1 MLFHCGS
8 QQRSC
13 LPCAL
18 KMCMVWEGMIFW
30 LWCKFGANF
39 WELIYEYIL
48 THKSGEKKGF
58 YSLVVATTKRL
69 RLSRGNSRVIFS
81 THSGRFVI
89 FGRFVTTFSPTRW
102 DCSGV
107 HSAFAQVRCKRANI
121 GFHTGQLD
129 IQGEVC
135 TAWFTYQNN
144 LGSPFLMSL
153 VFKTNQ
159 EQYTTHPQ
167 MIGPD
172 INKRK
177 TLGWKGFFIW
187 FVTLF
192 ILDPFGPSGFLT
204 KRRQ

>member
-39 WELIYEYIL
+39 WELIYRYIL

-81 THSGRFVI
+81 TDSGRFVI

-121 GFHTGQLD
+121 GFHTRQ
-129 IQGEVC
+129 
-135 TAWFTYQNN
+135 
-144 LGSPFLMSL
+144 LGSLIHLSWLSVSDEFGFQNEPGA
-153 VFKTNQ
+153 V
-159 EQYTTHPQ
+159 YHPPPGDWTRHQ
-167 MIGPD
+167 
-172 INKRK
+172 
-177 TLGWKGFFIW
+177 
-187 FVTLF
+187 
-192 ILDPFGPSGFLT
+192 
-204 KRRQ
+204 

>member
-39 WELIYEYIL
+39 LELIYKYIL

-89 FGRFVTTFSPTRW
+89 FGRFVTTFSPRW

-135 TAWFTYQNN
+135 TSSPIHLSEQSWLSVSDEFGFQNEP
-144 LGSPFLMSL
+144 GA
-153 VFKTNQ
+153 V
-159 EQYTTHPQ
+159 YHPPPGDWTRHQ
-167 MIGPD
+167 
-172 INKRK
+172 
-177 TLGWKGFFIW
+177 
-187 FVTLF
+187 
-192 ILDPFGPSGFLT
+192 
-204 KRRQ
+204 